1 MQPHFFNK
9 IKVYNYNLI
18 EYIILVKSFMV
29 NLIEFPRLNVNKSN
43 QIEYAA
49 KKMLLSVIDYNEEQ
63 KEFRN

>member
-1 MQPHFFNK
+1 
-9 IKVYNYNLI
+9 
-18 EYIILVKSFMV
+18 MV

-63 KEFRN
+63 NEFRN